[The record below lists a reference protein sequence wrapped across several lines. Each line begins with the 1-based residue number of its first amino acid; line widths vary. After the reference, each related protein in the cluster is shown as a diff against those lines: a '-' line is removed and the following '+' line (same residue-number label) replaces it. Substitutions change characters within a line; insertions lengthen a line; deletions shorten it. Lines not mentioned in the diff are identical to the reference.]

1 MEGGSRRAAKAP
13 ARRPAGR
20 GGETTTPRRL
30 CATHQQP
37 ASASL
42 PLFLFLHFAFF
53 SLSVHSSGRR
63 SSLPGVDMAS
73 GSDGGEEAA
82 AESPDSPVGKD
93 SASGS
98 IEVEQKFL
106 FGPDAV
112 QKLEALGAMPE
123 ASVSFRDRYYDIPD
137 WRLTLAD
144 HWLRQREGAGWELKF
159 PLRPLEGAAT
169 SQGQQNL
176 PEPPAGAR
184 SHEPQHPLQPPEG
197 AGRTHL
203 ATQYQEVTCPRDIVA
218 RVCGLL
224 GVDPA
229 AGWQSNVARAVEELG
244 LQEFASFVTR
254 RCKYRLAS
262 LHLTVDLDEMDFGYA
277 VGEVEAMVLREQEVP
292 EALERI
298 QELGSRLGLDMK
310 SPIPGK
316 MSVYLLKFRPSH
328 YEALMRARSLRKVRA
343 ATDEEGN

>member
-1 MEGGSRRAAKAP
+1 
-13 ARRPAGR
+13 
-20 GGETTTPRRL
+20 
-30 CATHQQP
+30 
-37 ASASL
+37 
-42 PLFLFLHFAFF
+42 
-53 SLSVHSSGRR
+53 
-63 SSLPGVDMAS
+63 MAS

-82 AESPDSPVGKD
+82 ESPDSRAGKD

-106 FGPDAV
+106 FGPDAM
-112 QKLEALGAMPE
+112 QKLAALGALAE
-123 ASVSFRDRYYDIPD
+123 GSVSFRDRYYDMPD

-144 HWLRQREGAGWELKF
+144 HWLRQREGAGWELKC
-159 PLRPLEGAAT
+159 PPRPLEGATA
-169 SQGQQNL
+169 SQGQQDL
-176 PEPPAGAR
+176 PEPPAAAR
-184 SHEPQHPLQPPEG
+184 SHDLQHPLQPIEG

-218 RVCGLL
+218 RLCGLL

-229 AGWQSNVARAVEELG
+229 ASWQSDVARAVEQQG

-254 RCKYRLAS
+254 RCRYRLAS

-298 QELGSRLGLDMK
+298 QELGSRLGLDVK
-310 SPIPGK
+310 TPIPGK
-316 MSVYLLKFRPSH
+316 MSVYLHKFRPAH
-328 YEALMRARSLRKVRA
+328 YEALVRAGSLRKVRA